1 MILRSIATHLIGAAV
16 MLASITLSSNAQ
28 VTGNAQ
34 ANSATHVAAEM
45 TKGKLSPAE
54 SKPGDTV
61 VLKLKDDVKSNGEVV
76 LKKGTTVT
84 GVVRNV
90 KQADAKG
97 SSKGEAKGQAQSM
110 MEVEWLAPAAAQGK
124 AAQNLSIVLQS
135 VTQINPI
142 YQREQRSSTSD
153 DFDFAGAG
161 AASTAVARPVSNS
174 GGQNGGLLGGVGG
187 VVGATGSVATGTVGA
202 VGSVGSS
209 VGAATGAASSATRAS
224 GQSNVALLS
233 MPSVVAVDHQTSS
246 AIESSLGTA
255 SSGQL
260 FKVGHGELV
269 SAGGSQQSVDLFSHL
284 SNDTVIT
291 SPNKNFE
298 ISSGAQ
304 MQLLVGVNKK

>member
-1 MILRSIATHLIGAAV
+1 MNLRSVATHALGAAFL
-16 MLASITLSSNAQ
+16 LASVTLSSNAQ
-28 VTGNAQ
+28 AAGSAQ

-45 TKGKLSPAE
+45 TKGKLNPAE

-61 VLKLKDDVKSNGEVV
+61 ALKLKDDVKSNGEVV
-76 LKKGTTVT
+76 LKKGTTIT

-90 KQADAKG
+90 KQADAKA
-97 SSKGEAKGQAQSM
+97 SKGEAKGQALSM
-110 MEVEWLAPAAAQGK
+110 MEVEWLAPAAQGK
-124 AAQNLSIVLQS
+124 AAQNLSIALQS
-135 VTQINPI
+135 VTQVNPI
-142 YQREQRSSTSD
+142 YQHEHSSSASD
-153 DFDFAGAG
+153 DFGFAGGG

-174 GGQNGGLLGGVGG
+174 GGQGGGLLGGVGG
-187 VVGATGSVATGTVGA
+187 TLGATGGLATGA
-202 VGSVGSS
+202 VGGVGSGVGS
-209 VGAATGAASSATRAS
+209 VSGAATPATRAS

-269 SAGGSQQSVDLFSHL
+269 TAGGSQQSVDLFSHL

-291 SPNKNFE
+291 SPGKNFE

-304 MQLLVGVNKK
+304 MQLLVGVNRK